1 MRDGLTADLL
11 DQFVSAVPRV
21 VMALLIIIIG
31 FIVAKI
37 VAGIVRKL
45 LARIGLDKI
54 GDKLEDIDIVKKSN
68 MKIQISKMISKF
80 IYYIMLL
87 FFLIAGAEALG
98 MPAISNLVTDI
109 INFIPNLIVAIIMLV
124 LGLLLAEALR
134 NIAFTALKSL
144 GIPSAGMI
152 SSFVFYFILITV
164 FVSALKQAAI
174 QTEFLETN
182 LSILIGGVVAAF
194 AIGYGLASKDIIKNF
209 ISSFY
214 NKGKI
219 KIGDTV
225 TVDNERGEIVKI
237 DNTTVTI
244 QSNDRRI
251 LYPLSDVLGGKI
263 IIHD

>member
-1 MRDGLTADLL
+1 MVDGLTADLL
-11 DQFVSAVPRV
+11 KQFVSAIPRIATAIV
-21 VMALLIIIIG
+21 IIIVG

-37 VAGIVRKL
+37 VASIVRKL
-45 LARIGLDKI
+45 LVRIGADKV
-54 GDKLEDIDIVKKSN
+54 GDKLGEIDIVQKSN
-68 MKIQISKMISKF
+68 MKIEISKIVSKF
-80 IYYIMLL
+80 IYYIMIL

-134 NIAFTALKSL
+134 SIVFTALKSL

-225 TVDNERGEIVKI
+225 TLENERGEIVEI
-237 DNTTVTI
+237 DSTTVTI

-251 LYPLSDVLGGKI
+251 LYPLSDVLGGKV